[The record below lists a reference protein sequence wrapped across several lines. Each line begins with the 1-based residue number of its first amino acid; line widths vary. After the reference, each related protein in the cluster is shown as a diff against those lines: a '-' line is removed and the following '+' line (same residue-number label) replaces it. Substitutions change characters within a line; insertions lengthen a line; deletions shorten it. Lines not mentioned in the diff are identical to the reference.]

1 MMSNDLT
8 SFYVCFCFT
17 FCFFSYQRDDGECG
31 PIQRAGIL
39 PSPQTPEHQE
49 SGEMV
54 PHLER

>member
-1 MMSNDLT
+1 MFAFVSP
-8 SFYVCFCFT
+8 
-17 FCFFSYQRDDGECG
+17 FFFQRDDGECG
-31 PIQRAGIL
+31 PIQRAGVL